1 MAALDFNQ
9 VWPQDKLRKAD
20 YLYGEG
26 YPEGIEEAVHKLL
39 AKTPC
44 KVVMLQLEDVFEV
57 AELQNL
63 PGTDRETYPN
73 WRHRL
78 PIDLEDMEKS
88 EAYWRNINAV
98 KSAR

>member
-1 MAALDFNQ
+1 
-9 VWPQDKLRKAD
+9 
-20 YLYGEG
+20 
-26 YPEGIEEAVHKLL
+26 
-39 AKTPC
+39 
-44 KVVMLQLEDVFEV
+44 MLQLEDIFEV
-57 AELQNL
+57 TELQNL

-78 PIDLEDMEKS
+78 PIDLEDMESS